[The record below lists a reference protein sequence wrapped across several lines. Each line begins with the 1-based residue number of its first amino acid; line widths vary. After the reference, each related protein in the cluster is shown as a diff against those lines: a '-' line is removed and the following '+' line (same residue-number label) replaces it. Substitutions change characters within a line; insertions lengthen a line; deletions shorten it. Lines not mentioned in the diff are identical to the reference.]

1 MGFYCGTESVEL
13 PAEAPQPASCY
24 WGGEEYGLANGQ
36 YGNPGTIRPLT
47 TMDTY
52 FSSVVSEGKR
62 FVLKHVSERETRS
75 RFRKRMGCGAACG
88 ERLDAGKMW
97 SENIKSKTGTK
108 GSEGRAFGLVRQEAG
123 GRRGKHKGNQKIH

>member
-1 MGFYCGTESVEL
+1 MGFLLQHRICGAARVS
-13 PAEAPQPASCY
+13 QPASCY

-62 FVLKHVSERETRS
+62 FVLKPVSERETRS
-75 RFRKRMGCGAACG
+75 RFRKEMGCGAACREHWMLAKG
-88 ERLDAGKMW
+88 GQ
-97 SENIKSKTGTK
+97 KT
-108 GSEGRAFGLVRQEAG
+108 
-123 GRRGKHKGNQKIH
+123 

>member
-1 MGFYCGTESVEL
+1 MRWDFFFLLQHRICGATRVS
-13 PAEAPQPASCY
+13 QPASCY

-62 FVLKHVSERETRS
+62 FVLKLFPKEKPDRDLERRWGLGQHAESTGRWQ
-75 RFRKRMGCGAACG
+75 R
-88 ERLDAGKMW
+88 W
-97 SENIKSKTGTK
+97 SEPSKA
-108 GSEGRAFGLVRQEAG
+108 EGRAFGRREA
-123 GRRGKHKGNQKIH
+123 RKESTK